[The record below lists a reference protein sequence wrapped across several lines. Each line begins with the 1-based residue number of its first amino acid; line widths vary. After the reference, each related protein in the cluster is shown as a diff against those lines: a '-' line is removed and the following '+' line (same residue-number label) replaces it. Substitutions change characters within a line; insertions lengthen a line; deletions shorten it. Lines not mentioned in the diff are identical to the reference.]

1 MPLPTST
8 WPDAMNYIV
17 TLNCRDK
24 FPQFSLDKSNSTGS
38 PARQVLLAAMPA
50 SWPIEEIMA
59 ISCRFFC
66 TWWCRLGSGDI
77 LVQLYINNS
86 AMTERSSVQN
96 IYAEGGSKIV
106 VEQVKEFSTLASV
119 VHHLLTS
126 SIEVSPPL
134 AAHTDRAVEHLLK

>member
-1 MPLPTST
+1 MKCHFRPAPGLMP
-8 WPDAMNYIV
+8 
-17 TLNCRDK
+17 DK

-59 ISCRFFC
+59 ISC